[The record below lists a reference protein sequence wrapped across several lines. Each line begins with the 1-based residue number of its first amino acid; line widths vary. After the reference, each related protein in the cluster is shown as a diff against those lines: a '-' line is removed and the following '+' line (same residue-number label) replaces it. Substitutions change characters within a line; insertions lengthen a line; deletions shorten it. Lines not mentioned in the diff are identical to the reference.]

1 MGYKNNTKEY
11 ERILKMY
18 SNDVY
23 RMALLKTK
31 NVSEAEDIFQNVFI
45 KMYSS
50 NYTHMIRHLNQI
62 YT

>member
-45 KMYSS
+45 KL
-50 NYTHMIRHLNQI
+50 YT
-62 YT
+62 

>member
-31 NVSEAEDIFQNVFI
+31 NVSEAEDIFQNVL
-45 KMYSS
+45 S

-62 YT
+62 CT